1 MADVKKIFEKVAAT
15 ADNQIQQFI
24 EDRKLLRSLFL
35 EEAEKQNEKSKEKI
49 TKLLENSTF
58 GKDEEKDIPYSFE
71 SDLYRFI
78 EDWYKKN
85 VCGSDASSVAH
96 NILLSLDESSR
107 RNIEA
112 RLLTE
117 RKDTLREIIKASFWY
132 FSDIIYLDDRA
143 IQKCLREIDNATL
156 AKALKGGEYTVINKI
171 TRNMSKRAAT
181 MLLEDMEFMGPV
193 RKKDVYDAQEEFI
206 RIVKKLEEKGEIVVA
221 IPASDDELVM

>member
-1 MADVKKIFEKVAAT
+1 MADVKKIFEKVTSDAEV
-15 ADNQIQQFI
+15 QIKQLI

-49 TKLLENSTF
+49 TKLLEDSSFGESEEDDISYTF
-58 GKDEEKDIPYSFE
+58 EA
-71 SDLYRFI
+71 DLYRFI
-78 EDWYKKN
+78 GDWYKN
-85 VCGSDASSVAH
+85 NICGSVPSGVVHD
-96 NILLSLDESSR
+96 ILLSLDENGK

-117 RKDTLREIIKASFWY
+117 RKDILRGIIKSSFWY
-132 FSDIIYLDDRA
+132 FSDIVYLDDRA

-156 AKALKGGEYTVINKI
+156 AKALKGGDYTVVNKI

-181 MLLEDMEFMGPV
+181 MLLEDMEYMGPV
-193 RKKDVYDAQEEFI
+193 RKKDVYEAQEEFI

-221 IPASDDELVM
+221 IPASDDELVV

>member
-71 SDLYRFI
+71 ADLYRFI
-78 EDWYKKN
+78 GDWYKN
-85 VCGSDASSVAH
+85 NICGSDASSVAH
-96 NILLSLDESSR
+96 NILLFLDESSR

-117 RKDTLREIIKASFWY
+117 RKDTLRQIVKSSFWY

-143 IQKCLREIDNATL
+143 IQKCLREVDNATL

-181 MLLEDMEFMGPV
+181 MLLEDMEYMGPV
-193 RKKDVYDAQEEFI
+193 RKKDIFEAQEEFI

-221 IPASDDELVM
+221 IPASDDELVV

>member
-1 MADVKKIFEKVAAT
+1 MADVKKFFEKVAAT

-71 SDLYRFI
+71 ADLYRFI

-181 MLLEDMEFMGPV
+181 MLLEDMEYMGPV
-193 RKKDVYDAQEEFI
+193 RKKDVYEAQEEFI

>member
-71 SDLYRFI
+71 ADLYRFI

-132 FSDIIYLDDRA
+132 FSDIVYLDDRA

-156 AKALKGGEYTVINKI
+156 AKAMKGGEYTVVNKI

-181 MLLEDMEFMGPV
+181 MLLEDMEYMGPV
-193 RKKDVYDAQEEFI
+193 RKKDVYEAQEEFV

-221 IPASDDELVM
+221 IPASDDELVV

>member
-15 ADNQIQQFI
+15 ADNQIQQLI

-71 SDLYRFI
+71 ADLYRFI

-181 MLLEDMEFMGPV
+181 MLLEDMEYMGPV
-193 RKKDVYDAQEEFI
+193 RKKDVYEAQEEFI

>member
-71 SDLYRFI
+71 ADLYRFI

-181 MLLEDMEFMGPV
+181 MLLEDMEYMGPV
-193 RKKDVYDAQEEFI
+193 RKKDIYEAQEEFI

>member
-71 SDLYRFI
+71 ADLYRFI

-181 MLLEDMEFMGPV
+181 MLLEDMEYMGPV
-193 RKKDVYDAQEEFI
+193 RKKDVYEAQEEFI

-221 IPASDDELVM
+221 IPASDDELVV

>member
-71 SDLYRFI
+71 ADLYRFI
-78 EDWYKKN
+78 GDWYKN
-85 VCGSDASSVAH
+85 NICGSVPSGVVHD
-96 NILLSLDESSR
+96 ILLSLDESSR

-117 RKDTLREIIKASFWY
+117 RKDTLRQIVKSSFWY

-193 RKKDVYDAQEEFI
+193 LKKDVYEAQEKIVDII
-206 RIVKKLEEKGEIVVA
+206 RRLEEKGEIVVA
-221 IPASDDELVM
+221 IPACNDELVM

>member
-71 SDLYRFI
+71 ADLYRFI

-96 NILLSLDESSR
+96 NILLFLDESSR

-117 RKDTLREIIKASFWY
+117 RKDTLRQIVKSSFWY

-143 IQKCLREIDNATL
+143 IQKCLREVDNATL

-181 MLLEDMEFMGPV
+181 MLLEDMEYMGPV
-193 RKKDVYDAQEEFI
+193 RKKDVYEAQEEFI

-221 IPASDDELVM
+221 IPASDDELVV

>member
-1 MADVKKIFEKVAAT
+1 MADVKEIFEKVAAT

-71 SDLYRFI
+71 ADLYRFI

-117 RKDTLREIIKASFWY
+117 RKDTLRQIVKSSFWY

-156 AKALKGGEYTVINKI
+156 AKAMKGGEYSVINKI

-193 RKKDVYDAQEEFI
+193 LKKDVYEAQEEFI

-221 IPASDDELVM
+221 IPACNDELVV

>member
-71 SDLYRFI
+71 ADLYRFI

-181 MLLEDMEFMGPV
+181 MLLEDMEYMGPV
-193 RKKDVYDAQEEFI
+193 RKKDIFEAQEEFI

-221 IPASDDELVM
+221 IPASDDELVV

>member
-35 EEAEKQNEKSKEKI
+35 EEAEKQNGNSKEKI

-71 SDLYRFI
+71 ADLYRFI

-117 RKDTLREIIKASFWY
+117 RKDTLRGIIKSSFWY
-132 FSDIIYLDDRA
+132 FSDIVYLDDRA

-156 AKALKGGEYTVINKI
+156 AKAMKGGEYTVVNKI

-181 MLLEDMEFMGPV
+181 MLLEDMEYMGPV
-193 RKKDVYDAQEEFI
+193 RKKDVYEAQEEFI

-221 IPASDDELVM
+221 IPASDDELVV

>member
-1 MADVKKIFEKVAAT
+1 MADVKKIFEKVTSDAEV
-15 ADNQIQQFI
+15 QIKQLI

-35 EEAEKQNEKSKEKI
+35 EEAEKQNEKTKELI
-49 TKLLENSTF
+49 TNLLKDTSFGESEEDDISYTF
-58 GKDEEKDIPYSFE
+58 EA
-71 SDLYRFI
+71 DLYRFI
-78 EDWYKKN
+78 GDWYKN
-85 VCGSDASSVAH
+85 NICGSVPSGVVHD
-96 NILLSLDESSR
+96 ILLSLDESSR

-117 RKDTLREIIKASFWY
+117 RKDTLRQIVKSSFWY

-156 AKALKGGEYTVINKI
+156 AKALKGGEYTVVNKI

-181 MLLEDMEFMGPV
+181 LLLEDMEFMGPV
-193 RKKDVYDAQEEFI
+193 RKKDVYEAQEEFI

-221 IPASDDELVM
+221 IPASDDELVV

>member
-1 MADVKKIFEKVAAT
+1 MADVKEIFEKVASA
-15 ADNQIQQFI
+15 ADAQIQLLI

-49 TKLLENSTF
+49 TKLLEDSSF
-58 GKDEEKDIPYSFE
+58 GESDEKYIPYSFE
-71 SDLYRFI
+71 DDLYRFI
-78 EDWYKKN
+78 EEWYEKN
-85 VCGSDASSVAH
+85 VCGSSDSTVVH
-96 NILLSLDESSR
+96 DVLLSLDESSR

-132 FSDIIYLDDRA
+132 FSDIVYLDDRA

-156 AKALKGGEYTVINKI
+156 AKALKGAEYTVINKI

-193 RKKDVYDAQEEFI
+193 LKKDVYEAQEEFI
-206 RIVKKLEEKGEIVVA
+206 CIVKKLEEKGEIVVA
-221 IPASDDELVM
+221 IPYSDDELVV

>member
-1 MADVKKIFEKVAAT
+1 MADVKKIFEKVAAA

-71 SDLYRFI
+71 PDLYRFI

-117 RKDTLREIIKASFWY
+117 RKDTLRQIVKSSFWY

-181 MLLEDMEFMGPV
+181 MLLEDMEYMGPV
-193 RKKDVYDAQEEFI
+193 RKKDVYEAQEEFI

-221 IPASDDELVM
+221 IPASDDELVV

>member
-1 MADVKKIFEKVAAT
+1 MADVKKIFEKVTSDAEV
-15 ADNQIQQFI
+15 QIKQLI

-35 EEAEKQNEKSKEKI
+35 EEAEKQNEKTKEKI
-49 TKLLENSTF
+49 TNLLKDTSFGESEEDDISYTF
-58 GKDEEKDIPYSFE
+58 EA
-71 SDLYRFI
+71 DLYRFI
-78 EDWYKKN
+78 GDWYKN
-85 VCGSDASSVAH
+85 NICGSVPSGVVHD
-96 NILLSLDESSR
+96 ILLSLDESSR

-117 RKDTLREIIKASFWY
+117 RKDILRGIIKSSFWY
-132 FSDIIYLDDRA
+132 FSDIVYLDDRA

-156 AKALKGGEYTVINKI
+156 AKALKGAEYTVINKI

-193 RKKDVYDAQEEFI
+193 RKKDIFEAQEEFI

-221 IPASDDELVM
+221 IPASDDELVV

>member
-71 SDLYRFI
+71 ADLYRFI

-112 RLLTE
+112 CLLTE

-132 FSDIIYLDDRA
+132 FSDIVYLDDRA

-156 AKALKGGEYTVINKI
+156 AKAMKGGEYTVVNKI

-181 MLLEDMEFMGPV
+181 MLLEDMEYMGPV
-193 RKKDVYDAQEEFI
+193 RKKDVYEAQEEFI

-221 IPASDDELVM
+221 IPASDDELVV

>member
-1 MADVKKIFEKVAAT
+1 MADVKKIFEKVTSDAEV
-15 ADNQIQQFI
+15 QIKQLI

-35 EEAEKQNEKSKEKI
+35 EEAEKQNEKTKELI
-49 TKLLENSTF
+49 TNLLKDTSFGESEEDDISYTF
-58 GKDEEKDIPYSFE
+58 EA
-71 SDLYRFI
+71 DLYRFI
-78 EDWYKKN
+78 GDWYKN
-85 VCGSDASSVAH
+85 NICGSVPSGVVHD
-96 NILLSLDESSR
+96 ILLSLDESSR

-117 RKDTLREIIKASFWY
+117 RKDILRGIIKSSFWY

-156 AKALKGGEYTVINKI
+156 AKALKGAEYTVINKI

-181 MLLEDMEFMGPV
+181 MLLEDMEYMGPV
-193 RKKDVYDAQEEFI
+193 RKKDIFEAQEEFI

-221 IPASDDELVM
+221 IPASDDELVV